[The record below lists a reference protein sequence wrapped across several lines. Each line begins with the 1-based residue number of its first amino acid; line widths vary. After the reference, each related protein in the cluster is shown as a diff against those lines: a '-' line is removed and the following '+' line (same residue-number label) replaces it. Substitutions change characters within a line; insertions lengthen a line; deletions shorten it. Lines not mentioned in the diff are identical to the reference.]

1 MSKSSTRPRTA
12 RLAFAAAAVS
22 GLLLAACSGEA
33 KQSEETKA
41 PVASEPA
48 PESTPAETT
57 PAETTPGETTP
68 GETTPVDSTPTDA
81 IPGYDDPRGQ
91 IFTDFQ
97 ASYTRSGPFE
107 SLDSFCMPNDPA
119 ADRVATDPGITADTI
134 SIHHMRQ
141 QLEKLKD
148 IGFAVEIGDTKA
160 MFEAFV
166 NEINENCGGIRGRK
180 LDLGMSEFNPLGD
193 FAAESNAACVEA
205 TEDREAVIALNSS
218 GFQGPAVLCL
228 TEEHDTILLTTQ
240 GLSTEFADR
249 SGGRLFTLD
258 AGLDESLTAL
268 AKYAINNNLL
278 EGKVIGVV
286 GSDQGGQPEAVQA
299 GLIDVLAEAGIEV
312 AVADTLGCNGGS
324 TCAEGLQESVSNM
337 LAAGVDVLIPT
348 LNVTS
353 FPGYLGEMVTQGYQ
367 PGEVQ
372 FMVSNFNSATG
383 DLVSSKAVAFGGE
396 AAGNLYNGAIMVD
409 AAATGNFRLE
419 GAEIPPFNKMCIDTY
434 VKNGGPAYDYF
445 DGVGN
450 TQAGMVATV
459 CTEMRIMAR
468 AIYNAGDNPTRAD
481 IQKALANL
489 GPLDN
494 NNMTPASLTEGK
506 NSTVDAFQA
515 MKWTFPCEF
524 GAENAFDANNTCVV
538 PSGEYYSIRD

>member
-1 MSKSSTRPRTA
+1 MSKSSTRSRAT
-12 RLAFAAAAVS
+12 RLGFVAVAVS
-22 GLLLAACSGEA
+22 GLLMAACSGEA
-33 KQSEETKA
+33 DKSADTKA
-41 PVASEPA
+41 PVVTE
-48 PESTPAETT
+48 TPGDTT
-57 PAETTPGETTP
+57 PADTTPADTTPSDTAVTDTTPGDT
-68 GETTPVDSTPTDA
+68 TPTDA
-81 IPGYDDPRGQ
+81 IPGYDDPRGA
-91 IFTDFQ
+91 IFADFQ

-107 SLDSFCMPNDPA
+107 SLDSFCTATEPA
-119 ADRVATDPGITADTI
+119 ADRVDTDPGITADTI
-134 SIHHMRQ
+134 VIHHMRQ

-205 TEDREAVIALNSS
+205 TEDRQAVIALNSS
-218 GFQGPAVLCL
+218 GFQGPAILCL
-228 TEEHDTILLTTQ
+228 TEEHDTILITTQ

-268 AKYAINNNLL
+268 AKYAATNGLL
-278 EGKVIGVV
+278 DGKTIGVIGQ
-286 GSDQGGQPEAVQA
+286 DTGGQPEAVQA
-299 GLIDVLAEAGIEV
+299 GLIDELKTLGYEV
-312 AVADTLGCNGGS
+312 AVHDTLGCNGAT
-324 TCAEGLQESVSNM
+324 TCTEGLQESVSNM

-353 FPGYLGEMVTQGYQ
+353 FPGYLGEMVTQGYK
-367 PGEVQ
+367 PGDVQ

-396 AAGNLYNGAIMVD
+396 AAGNLYNGAIMTD
-409 AAATGNFRLE
+409 AAATGNFRLP
-419 GAEIPPFNKMCIDTY
+419 GAEIPPFNKMCLDTY
-434 VKNGGPAYDYF
+434 EKNGGPAYDYF

-459 CTEMRIMAR
+459 CTEMRMMAR
-468 AIYNAGDNPTRAD
+468 ALYNAGDNPTRAD

-489 GPLDN
+489 GPMDN

-515 MKWTFPCEF
+515 MKWTYPCEF

>member
-1 MSKSSTRPRTA
+1 
-12 RLAFAAAAVS
+12 
-22 GLLLAACSGEA
+22 
-33 KQSEETKA
+33 
-41 PVASEPA
+41 
-48 PESTPAETT
+48 
-57 PAETTPGETTP
+57 
-68 GETTPVDSTPTDA
+68 
-81 IPGYDDPRGQ
+81 
-91 IFTDFQ
+91 
-97 ASYTRSGPFE
+97 
-107 SLDSFCMPNDPA
+107 
-119 ADRVATDPGITADTI
+119 
-134 SIHHMRQ
+134 
-141 QLEKLKD
+141 
-148 IGFAVEIGDTKA
+148 
-160 MFEAFV
+160 
-166 NEINENCGGIRGRK
+166 
-180 LDLGMSEFNPLGD
+180 
-193 FAAESNAACVEA
+193 
-205 TEDREAVIALNSS
+205 
-218 GFQGPAVLCL
+218 LCI

-258 AGLDESLTAL
+258 AGLNESLTAL
-268 AKYAINNNLL
+268 AKYAIDNNLL

-299 GLIDVLAEAGIEV
+299 GLIDVLADAGIEV
-312 AVADTLGCNGGS
+312 AVYDTLGCNGGT

-459 CTEMRIMAR
+459 CTQMRIMAR

-481 IQKALANL
+481 IQAAMANL